1 MSSIELTDQER
12 VELAARAFQDLLKE
26 HQLAGFF
33 MVCAPTHATHSLSLD
48 AAPWLRLSLE
58 EDDAGAIRGF
68 RVRSKLEEYQA
79 RGLPEDE
86 ARALQK
92 REMEYTISAID
103 FIALQAAPVSMLLLK
118 ALTVLRER
126 FDSQTTSTRVGDAG
140 GKLQ

>member
-12 VELAARAFQDLLKE
+12 CELVARMVEDLLRE

-33 MVCAPTHATHSLSLD
+33 MVAAPTHATHGLLLD
-48 AAPWLRLSLE
+48 SAPWLRLTLE
-58 EDDAGAIRGF
+58 QGADGAVRGF
-68 RVRSKLEEYQA
+68 RVRSKIEEYKA
-79 RGLPEDE
+79 RGLPEEE

-103 FIALQAAPVSMLLLK
+103 FIALQAAPVSMLLLQ